1 MLNNDA
7 GFAGY
12 LGAVRTH
19 PLSPTPLD
27 QDTRGCTEC
36 SNALESVSTDLVRP
50 VCCQAPPPGHR
61 EHRYIFCV
69 SALPVDELPITPDVS
84 PAICNFNM
92 FGAGVLGRGIL
103 TAKFGR

>member
-19 PLSPTPLD
+19 PPLPNPS
-27 QDTRGCTEC
+27 RPRLLLPNRCEY
-36 SNALESVSTDLVRP
+36 SRVVSTDLVRP

-92 FGAGVLGRGIL
+92 FGVGVLGRGIL

>member
-27 QDTRGCTEC
+27 QDCCCQFAAST
-36 SNALESVSTDLVRP
+36 LESVSTDLVRT
-50 VCCQAPPPGHR
+50 VCVCQAPPPGPR

>member
-12 LGAVRTH
+12 LGAVRNTPH
-19 PLSPTPLD
+19 SPTPLD
-27 QDTRGCTEC
+27 QDTRVHGVFEC
-36 SNALESVSTDLVRP
+36 SPKRLLLISFLP